1 MGSGGRNRV
10 FKRCGSVARL
20 TASLF
25 LLLASDLHASTRE
38 PAVRNMLEQFE
49 TCIKARDIEGL
60 AGMLSPRDPE
70 WSRSIIQQYSQFWQ
84 RTPHFECRFEVGGA
98 IILEDDR
105 IIVPVLRELTVFG
118 QGSPFI
124 ETTWR
129 SITFIEDDE
138 GALRIAGDTK
148 IDAAKT
154 AVTDLDVN
162 LDVKSHRMDV
172 RARVRYQNM
181 ISDRRFFLCTLNASL
196 DVHAVH
202 SPGGAELT
210 FRRSGDYL
218 IVEFTDCTAPETEEL
233 LIDYSGDP
241 GDQAESDGLRQ
252 AMIDE
257 PVSFAIWTTN
267 WYPCVSVCDRRSI
280 GKLVFDVPSGTT
292 VVCNGTLVSQGQYGR
307 RSRQTFE
314 VKTPVSYSFA
324 AGDYSEKKRDRDGT
338 EFSVHL
344 LDRDRGHSGALLKAL
359 IRMVKHLSD
368 CYGEY
373 PYDSLKVIEIPGGVL
388 GSIGGSSAQGMIFV
402 PETMIEG
409 DYFNM
414 ALLGHEIGHAWWGNE
429 IRSADGK
436 VIDEGLAQLSALLCI
451 EHLQG
456 EQAMRAFQRA
466 GFPGF
471 PQSAQ
476 YYFLVSADRPG
487 RDYMLGDPRYGQS
500 REMHSLAETKAAS
513 TYLMLR
519 DLIGERPF
527 FAGLKR
533 IVREFRGKAVNLD
546 DLETAWT
553 VESGIDLTQFF
564 NQWFRRCGAPEFD
577 LKWEAKRAREGW
589 LITCTIT
596 QNGEW
601 YDVRADIRIEGRD
614 EVVCR
619 TVSISSTPAIVQ
631 FTTNFEPNGVF
642 FDPDGKLLS
651 WTPRYRMNVELG
663 DALLLQSERRNTEA
677 ESAYSQFLSQH
688 PEHCFGQLYFANF
701 LFLNQDFDRA
711 IQHYRLAV
719 EHADS
724 EIDFAPFTSF
734 ALLRIGQSHEIL
746 KRIKEAIS
754 TYEEI
759 FRRSDIAGSH
769 QLAREALRDLFARND
784 PRVLEKYTPDL
795 RALWRQIY
803 NFGM

>member
-10 FKRCGSVARL
+10 FRRCGSVAGL
-20 TASLF
+20 TASLL
-25 LLLASDLHASTRE
+25 LLLASTLHASTRE
-38 PAVRNMLEQFE
+38 TAVRNTLEQFE
-49 TCIKARDIEGL
+49 TCIQARDIEGL
-60 AGMLSPRDPE
+60 AGMLSPSDSE
-70 WSRSIIQQYSQFWQ
+70 WFRSIIQQYSRFWQ

-98 IILEDDR
+98 IIPEDDR

-118 QGSPFI
+118 QEPPI
-124 ETTWR
+124 VETTLR
-129 SITFIEDDE
+129 SITFIGDDA
-138 GALRIAGDTK
+138 GTLRIAGDIK

-162 LDVKSHRMDV
+162 LDIKNHRMDV
-172 RARVRYQNM
+172 RARVRYQNL
-181 ISDRRFFLCTLNASL
+181 IADRRFFICTLNASL
-196 DVHAVH
+196 DVRSVH
-202 SPGGAELT
+202 SPGGPELS
-210 FRRSGDYL
+210 FRRSGDFL
-218 IVEFTDCTAPETEEL
+218 IVEFDDSVTSETEEL
-233 LIDYSGDP
+233 IIDYSGDP
-241 GDQAESDGLRQ
+241 GERPESDGLRQ

-267 WYPCVSVCDRRSI
+267 WYPCVSDTDRRST
-280 GKLVFDVPSGTT
+280 GRLVFDVPSGTT

-314 VKTPVSYSFA
+314 VRTPVSYSFA
-324 AGDYSEKKRDRDGT
+324 AGDYSEKKRARDGT

-344 LDRDRGHSGALLKAL
+344 LDRDRGHSGSLMKAL
-359 IRMVKHLSD
+359 IRMVKRLSD

-373 PYDSLKVIEIPGGVL
+373 PFDNLKVIEIPGGVL

-414 ALLGHEIGHAWWGNE
+414 ALLSHEIGHAWWGNA

-451 EHLQG
+451 EYLQG

-487 RDYMLGDPRYGQS
+487 RDYMLGDPLYGQS

-513 TYLMLR
+513 AYLMLR
-519 DLIGERPF
+519 NLIGERPF

-533 IVREFRGKAVNLD
+533 IVRDFNGKAVSLD
-546 DLETAWT
+546 DLLTAWT
-553 VESGIDLTQFF
+553 VESGTDLTQFF
-564 NQWFRRCGAPEFD
+564 DQWFHRCGAPEFE
-577 LKWEAKRAREGW
+577 LSWEAGRTREGW

-596 QNGEW
+596 QSGEC
-601 YDVRADIRIEGRD
+601 YEVRADIRIEGED
-614 EVVCR
+614 ESVCR
-619 TVSISSTPAIVQ
+619 TVSITSTPAVVQ
-631 FTTNFEPNGVF
+631 FTTDFEPSGVF
-642 FDPDGKLLS
+642 FDPDGKLLR
-651 WTPRYRMNVELG
+651 WTSRYRMNVELG

-677 ESAYSQFLSQH
+677 ESAYNQFLSSH

-719 EHADS
+719 EHSDS

-734 ALLRIGQSHEIL
+734 ALLRIGQSHEIQ
-746 KRIKEAIS
+746 KRIKDAIS

-769 QLAREALRDLFARND
+769 QLAREALRELFARND

-795 RALWRQIY
+795 RTLWRQIY
-803 NFGM
+803 YFGM